1 MFEKL
6 KDEFWTFCEIT
17 ERKSSI
23 IYWPM
28 ALTIICLIVGT
39 VINKIG
45 NNILENQAGFM
56 TQLYQTMGMYIE
68 LAGLGIMFFG
78 FVGYFI
84 LTSHLYTKEKRRLER
99 LY

>member
-17 ERKSSI
+17 GRKSSI

-45 NNILENQAGFM
+45 NNISENQAGFM
-56 TQLYQTMGMYIE
+56 TQMYQTIGTYIG
-68 LAGLGIMFFG
+68 LFGLGVMVFG
-78 FVGYFI
+78 FIGYFV

-99 LY
+99 VY